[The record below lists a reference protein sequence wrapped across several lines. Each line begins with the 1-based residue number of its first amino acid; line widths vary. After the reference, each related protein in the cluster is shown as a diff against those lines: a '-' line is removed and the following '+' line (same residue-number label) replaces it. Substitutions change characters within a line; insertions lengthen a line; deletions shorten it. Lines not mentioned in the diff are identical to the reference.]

1 MPNNQTLF
9 KANGG
14 QAALTAV
21 IFFLFISLAVV
32 FGAAAP
38 ALKEMKI
45 SKELLSSKE
54 SYFFSEGALEDAS
67 FRVFSG
73 KNMPSELVYSDG
85 LFRATTTVSDIIGAG
100 ADTKEITVSGA
111 KTDLFRKLKS
121 VLVEDT
127 GAAFNYASQVGDLG
141 LKMFSNAAVNG
152 NVFSNGDI
160 IGYSNSVINGDAL
173 TAGVISSPS
182 PQVTGVKTEGVSPV
196 DLPPLDVD
204 YWKAQAN
211 INNDPLEGNKEYN
224 SGSHALGPKK
234 INGNLTLN
242 NQAELTVTGALHI
255 TGNLEMNNNSM
266 MDLTESFAADGLV
279 IIVDGFI
286 HFNSNSE
293 VYGTTALPKGYL
305 VFISLNESE
314 SAIELNSNAEIE
326 GVIYA
331 TNGWVVINSN
341 GEITAV
347 AGRGVL
353 LDSNAELNYDLGLR
367 DIRLTGG
374 PSGGWKVKNWREIP

>member
-1 MPNNQTLF
+1 M
-9 KANGG
+9 
-14 QAALTAV
+14 LTAV

-38 ALKEMKI
+38 ALKEMKV

-85 LFRATTTVSDIIGAG
+85 LFQATATVSEIIGAG
-100 ADTKEITVSGA
+100 VDSKEISVSGA
-111 KTDLFRKLKS
+111 KTDLFRKLKT

-127 GAAFNYASQVGDLG
+127 GAVFNYASQVGDLG
-141 LKMFSNAAVNG
+141 LKMFSNAVVNG
-152 NVFSNGDI
+152 NVFSNGGI

-173 TAGVISSPS
+173 AVGVISSPS
-182 PQVTGVKTEGVSPV
+182 PRVTGEKTQGVLPV
-196 DLPPLDVD
+196 GLPSLDVA

-211 INNDPLEGNKEYN
+211 INNDPITGNVEYDG
-224 SGSHALGPKK
+224 GSHTLGPKK
-234 INGNLTLN
+234 IIGNLTLN
-242 NQAELTVTGALHI
+242 NQAELTVAGPLHI
-255 TGNLEMNNNSM
+255 TGNLEMNNNTKM
-266 MDLTESFAADGLV
+266 YLAESFVADGV
-279 IIVDGFI
+279 TVIVDGFI

-293 VYGTTALPKGYL
+293 VHGTEAAPKGYL
-305 VFISLNESE
+305 VFTSLDGGE
-314 SAIELNSNAEIE
+314 SAIELNSNTEIE
-326 GVIYA
+326 GVVYA
-331 TNGWVVINSN
+331 INGWAAINSN
-341 GEITAV
+341 GEITAIS
-347 AGRGVL
+347 GRGVR

-374 PSGGWKVKNWREIP
+374 PAGGWKVENWREIP